1 MVLVSAW
8 VWGEKWR
15 GKLIYIFS
23 DNDAVVETLE
33 KEKPKDSKMQ
43 ELLRE
48 FLYVVC
54 VKGFTPAFRKIGT
67 KANHE
72 ADYMSRVHDHEAIGS
87 YAVKHNLLI
96 RKPVEA
102 PDHLFQLNRN
112 W

>member
-1 MVLVSAW
+1 M
-8 VWGEKWR
+8 
-15 GKLIYIFS
+15 
-23 DNDAVVETLE
+23 VETLE
-33 KEKPKDSKMQ
+33 KERPKDSKMQ

-72 ADYMSRVHDHEAIGS
+72 ADYMSRVHDDEAIGS
-87 YAVKHNLLI
+87 YAVKHNLPI
-96 RKPVEA
+96 RKPVEV
-102 PDHLFQLNRN
+102 PDHLFQLNSN